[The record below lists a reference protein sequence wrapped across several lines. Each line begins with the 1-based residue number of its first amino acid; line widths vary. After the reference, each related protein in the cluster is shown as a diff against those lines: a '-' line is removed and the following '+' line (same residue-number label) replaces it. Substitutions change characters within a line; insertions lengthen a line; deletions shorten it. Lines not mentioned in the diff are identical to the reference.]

1 MAPLPVEKRREKEEG
16 DFGGMITLMIEETK
30 RYRKIPTFL
39 IQSFVENVSASISP
53 S

>member
-16 DFGGMITLMIEETK
+16 DFGGKVTLMIEETK
-30 RYRKIPTFL
+30 QYRKISTFL
-39 IQSFVENVSASISP
+39 VQSFVENVSASTSP